1 MNEPLPEPE
10 NDGGEESE
18 INSGPPALPDEL
30 KPILEMMPEE
40 SRPRATVLMSRMVS
54 RAYRG
59 PVPHA
64 EEMGRYKDVD
74 PSFPER
80 FVQMAEREQ
89 SHRHEL
95 DTTDQQNDY
104 NLKKSGQDKAFLAL
118 ILLIGLVVLLA
129 VMGHITLAGIVAST
143 TIVGVVGMFITGRYL
158 DYKTE
163 VSDDDD

>member
-1 MNEPLPEPE
+1 
-10 NDGGEESE
+10 
-18 INSGPPALPDEL
+18 
-30 KPILEMMPEE
+30 
-40 SRPRATVLMSRMVS
+40 
-54 RAYRG
+54 
-59 PVPHA
+59 
-64 EEMGRYKDVD
+64 
-74 PSFPER
+74 
-80 FVQMAEREQ
+80 MAEREQ